1 MVAMQSSSLMVCA
14 KCGEILFATSS
25 WQCATCSSSYVLAGD
40 YHPSLQPTFTKMAPA
55 IPSAEMLPVH
65 AYTIPKHFEQP
76 QGVRSFEPP
85 YVLVTDARTS
95 YTPPSMTPMFTQS
108 QFKQPNQGMHPI
120 RERSMPFLTITD
132 MGTSHKPTSMTST
145 FAPHFEQPPQVMPH
159 RATCMVSH
167 PVTNVYT
174 SHTPSMPQTFAR
186 SQLEEPQGSEL
197 NVHSMVSD
205 NVKNFN
211 WFLVTLRP
219 QDKELDEL
227 SQKFINDMKT
237 TLKACERMAEETFRA
252 DNEWR
257 TEVWKNLG
265 VIEAPAEKNH
275 ISIRYVCILSEMLS
289 MLCPNGEKSRLAGLG
304 DGQKILQAKLMLNKF
319 REKLEYYMRPS
330 YDSHTATDK
339 WHSSSL
345 SLAEEEFK
353 REQLNA
359 ANWTTFKTLPVKTLK
374 QFKSV
379 YELMKS
385 LQSLYQWFV
394 MNEASIYCLR
404 HLTTAIG
411 AMVICIQAEAKI
423 DRKVAEADKAI
434 CDLVKILNR
443 FVTLLATPDFESNGC
458 LQAFADYIH
467 NSKKQKGKRFAD
479 LAVSS
484 FIFKMCSLDS
494 LNMFSIDPSSR
505 NSSKE
510 RGSQVIRIK
519 MKRPEISFS
528 GTSYQLPQF
537 WQNIKKSNAVD
548 FQDAYFVLEY
558 STKSK
563 KKVDDEKTTGS
574 NAEKKKVVGRKV
586 DGSLQYF
593 IGATDK
599 DARDLVKLQL
609 AWTLR
614 KEKREK
620 IFKQICPELAKLES
634 DNLSAAEDAERQAH
648 RQKILRK
655 KDSLKESKSQKTE
668 ELLDYLFKSEDW
680 SRPKDKHDKK
690 WLEKFVGGSFS
701 FEEEKKEDKSLT
713 DEEIWSEQI
722 RKAIRQ
728 RFHIEFVMP
737 GKEEHSKSKNQRMT
751 PRKKINHL
759 VLHSPSASAK
769 SCGRFIAC

>member
-1 MVAMQSSSLMVCA
+1 MQSSSLMVCA

-55 IPSAEMLPVH
+55 IPSVEMLPVH
-65 AYTIPKHFEQP
+65 AYTSPKHFEQP

-85 YVLVTDARTS
+85 Y
-95 YTPPSMTPMFTQS
+95 MFTQL
-108 QFKQPNQGMHPI
+108 QFEQPNQGLHPI
-120 RERSMPFLTITD
+120 RERSMPFLAITD
-132 MGTSHKPTSMTST
+132 MGTSHNPTLMTST

-167 PVTNVYT
+167 PVTDVYT

-186 SQLEEPQGSEL
+186 PQSEEPQGSEL
-197 NVHSMVSD
+197 NVHSMMSD
-205 NVKNFN
+205 NVFIFN

-219 QDKELDEL
+219 QDRKLDEL
-227 SQKFINDMKT
+227 SQKFINDMET
-237 TLKACERMAEETFRA
+237 TFKACERMAEETFRA

-275 ISIRYVCILSEMLS
+275 ISIRYVCILNEMLS
-289 MLCPNGEKSRLAGLG
+289 MLHPNGEKSRLAGLG
-304 DGQKILQAKLMLNKF
+304 DEHKILQAKLMLDKF
-319 REKLEYYMRPS
+319 GEKLEYYMRLS

-359 ANWTTFKTLPVKTLK
+359 ANWTAFKTLPLKTLK

-379 YELMKS
+379 YKLMKS

-394 MNEASIYCLR
+394 KNEASIYCLR

-423 DRKVAEADKAI
+423 DRKVAEADEAI
-434 CDLVKILNR
+434 CGLVNILHR

-467 NSKKQKGKRFAD
+467 NGKKQKGKRFAD

-484 FIFKMCSLDS
+484 FIFKVCSLDS

-510 RGSQVIRIK
+510 RGSQVVRIK

-528 GTSYQLPQF
+528 GTSYQLPQL

-548 FQDAYFVLEY
+548 LQDAYFVLEY
-558 STKSK
+558 STTKSK
-563 KKVDDEKTTGS
+563 KKVDDQKTTGS

-599 DARDLVKLQL
+599 DARDLVKLHL
-609 AWTLR
+609 AWTLP

-620 IFKQICPELAKLES
+620 IFKQICPELAELES
-634 DNLSAAEDAERQAH
+634 DNLSAAEDADRQAH

-680 SRPKDKHDKK
+680 SGPEDEYDNN
-690 WLEKFVGGSFS
+690 WLQEFVGSSFS
-701 FEEEKKEDKSLT
+701 D
-713 DEEIWSEQI
+713 WSEQI

-728 RFHIEFVMP
+728 RFHIEFAMP
-737 GKEEHSKSKNQRMT
+737 GKKEHAKSKSQRMT

-769 SCGRFIAC
+769 SCGRFLAC